1 MSCQSTKVSCQS
13 VKVSSQNT
21 KVSCQSLKVSCQTTK
36 VSCQSVKVSCQT
48 TKVSCQ
54 SVKVSSQTT
63 KVSSKNKIAKINKET
78 LLILAILFYPIYN
91 TLRYLSTTND
101 LRSLTCLS
109 LNSKKYAPLGKS
121 LTVKPL
127 RRFAIVVCTI
137 TLPDTSN
144 I

>member
-1 MSCQSTKVSCQS
+1 MSCQNTKVSCQS
-13 VKVSSQNT
+13 VKVSCQNT
-21 KVSCQSLKVSCQTTK
+21 KVSCQSLKVSSQNTKVSGQSLKVSSQSTK
-36 VSCQSVKVSCQT
+36 VSCKSLKVLCQN
-48 TKVSCQ
+48 
-54 SVKVSSQTT
+54 T

-78 LLILAILFYPIYN
+78 LLILAILFYLIYN
-91 TLRYLSTTND
+91 TLRYFSTTND

-121 LTVKPL
+121 LTVEPL